1 MSIFYHYRHWFLRY
15 RHLYL
20 IGGMTL
26 LITNA
31 LGIAIPW
38 LVKHAIEA
46 LQLMS
51 TGTEHSPEISALY
64 LIFWQMLGAAVLMF
78 VFRVASRLALVSAG
92 QKVEYDLR
100 KTLFEHLM
108 TMSDTFYQKH
118 PTGELMSRMTN
129 DIETMR
135 RLSSGGVMM
144 VLNTFFVYLTTIPF
158 MISISPKLTLYTFL
172 IYPVVVFFLVRL
184 SNTVKH
190 FFYSVQ
196 AILGDIST
204 QAQEAF
210 TGMAVIQA
218 YAKEPS
224 ESNRF
229 TGFCESYY
237 QTYKKL
243 IQHRVLMMMSFVAL
257 SGFSYLVVLWLGGNQ
272 LIDKTLSAGDFM
284 AYLLCLERVVWP
296 TMVLGWVI
304 STTQQGAAAL
314 ERVDELLKQQPDITA
329 PTEAKNIATL
339 PKTVKGK
346 LKLDHIQYTYPNTD
360 TPVLSDISI
369 TVKPGETIAIVG
381 PIGSGKS
388 TLLKLIPR
396 RMDPQV
402 GHITLDDTPIE
413 RLDPVALRKQVV
425 YMPQKSFLFS
435 ESVLWNVAFGEP
447 EWINNPEETIFTATK
462 TAHIHN
468 EILDFPKQYG
478 TLVGEKGVMLSG
490 GQRQRISLSRL
501 LMNDAP
507 VLILDDPFASVDA
520 ETEKNIIDA
529 LLNRQIFKHKT
540 TLFATHRF
548 SLVPHAD
555 RVILMNKGCIEAT
568 GTHDELMKENELY
581 QKLNQMASLRD
592 ELGNTFGAP
601 DRESTPYSEE
611 ATPYD
616 E

>member
-1 MSIFYHYRHWFLRY
+1 MSIFYQYRHWFFRY

-20 IGGMTL
+20 MGGITL
-26 LITNA
+26 LMTNG
-31 LGIAIPW
+31 LGVLIPW
-38 LVKHAIEA
+38 LVKHAVESLELI
-46 LQLMS
+46 S
-51 TGTEHSPEISALY
+51 SGTEYSTELKALH

-78 VFRVASRLALVSAG
+78 GFRIASRLALVSAG

-108 TMSDTFYQKH
+108 RMSDSFYQKH

-144 VLNTFFVYLTTIPF
+144 VLNTLFVYLTTIPF
-158 MISISPKLTLYTFL
+158 MVSISAKLTLFTFL

-196 AILGDIST
+196 DVLGDIST

-224 ESNRF
+224 ESRRF
-229 TGFCESYY
+229 AGFCESYY
-237 QTYKKL
+237 QTYKQL
-243 IQHRVLMMMSFVAL
+243 IQHRVLMMMSFIAL

-272 LIDKTLSAGDFM
+272 LISKQLSAGDFM

-314 ERVDELLKQQPDITA
+314 ERVDELLSQPADITA
-329 PTEAKNIATL
+329 PKNPTDVATL
-339 PKTVKGK
+339 PNTVEGAFD
-346 LKLDHIQYTYPNTD
+346 LQEVSYTYPNTEV
-360 TPVLSDISI
+360 PVLKNMSVQI
-369 TVKPGETIAIVG
+369 KAGETIAVVG

-396 RMDPQV
+396 RMDTSSGTIRLNGV
-402 GHITLDDTPIE
+402 SINL
-413 RLDPVALRKQVV
+413 LDPSDLRQNVV

-435 ESVLWNVAFGEP
+435 ESVLWNVAFGDP
-447 EWINNPEETIFTATK
+447 DWMTNPTDDLYQATK
-462 TAHIHN
+462 TAHIHT
-468 EILDFPKQYG
+468 EILDFPKEYG

-501 LMNDAP
+501 LMHNAP

-520 ETEKNIIDA
+520 ETEKNIIDG
-529 LLNRQIFKHKT
+529 LLERQIFRHKT

-555 RVILMNKGCIEAT
+555 RVILMNHGSIEAI
-568 GTHDELMKENELY
+568 GTHDELMADNELY

-592 ELGNTFGAP
+592 ELGDTF
-601 DRESTPYSEE
+601 DTVTQVDSSYSEE
-611 ATPYD
+611 EASS
-616 E
+616 